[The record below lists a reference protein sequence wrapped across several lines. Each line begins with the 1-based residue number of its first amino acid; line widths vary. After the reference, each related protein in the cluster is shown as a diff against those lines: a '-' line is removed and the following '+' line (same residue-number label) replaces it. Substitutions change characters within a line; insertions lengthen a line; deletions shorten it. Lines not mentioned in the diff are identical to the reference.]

1 MYQAIFYDNKEKK
14 CHLRDDKEG
23 WCHFEYFP
31 TYFKLDPNGQF
42 QTLDGKTVSPTK
54 KLNRE
59 DPTMYEVDVPA
70 ETRIL
75 VDLFKDEDDA
85 PKYHNVVF
93 LDIECVIGGA
103 LTPENV
109 QNAGTKITAIAL
121 YDKQTATY
129 YCFILD
135 ETKSIT
141 LSTEPGKEV
150 IACYT
155 ENELLSKFL
164 DKWEELDPTI
174 ITGWNSEYFDIP
186 FLFNRIKNQLGYE
199 QASRLSPI
207 RRVDTTTYFDKKKQ
221 QNVTHTSIRGIN
233 HLDYMLLHQKF
244 IMKQE
249 PSYKL
254 GDIGEKYV
262 KLGKIEYKGNLD
274 KLFKEDVAKFIEY
287 NIRDVEILVA
297 LDEKLQF
304 IDLTVNICHLC
315 HTPYENI
322 YYSTSLNEGAIF
334 TYLKRKN
341 IVSPNKP
348 TTFSP
353 ELKTVVEEYAG
364 GYLKDPIPGLYEWVI
379 DLDFTSLYPSIIR
392 SLNIGVETLVG
403 NVLIRDK
410 YDNNYTLQDLRA
422 KPDAEVYLENKKRQ
436 RTIIKAGDL
445 ADMVEKKNLKLAA
458 SGALFKTSV
467 GSVSAEVLTDWFAKR
482 KEYKN
487 LMKKAGKAGDK
498 DLYAF
503 YDKRQHAY
511 KIKLNDLYGC
521 YAQNGWRYTDGYK
534 VISKAITL
542 TGQRLLQESIKFV
555 NEWLNNKLNT
565 TDKDYIITSDTD
577 SLFIQVK
584 DLALQR
590 NPELATASKEE
601 WIKTILGIATEVQT
615 AANDHLNH
623 LVKDLFNIH
632 DEHYFDLK
640 QEVIIERG
648 YFSGKRRYAMY
659 IVNKE
664 GVTTDELVIM
674 GLDLMKSNFP
684 PVFRKFSNTLLQDI
698 MFGKTKP
705 DIDKIIID
713 FRNSMKSRPI
723 VELAKPTGVKEIK
736 KYLDTKNTAGSIFS
750 QITKGAPVNTKAAI
764 HYNDLLK
771 FKKLDKKYSII
782 QEYDKIYWVY
792 LKDNPYKI
800 DVIAFTASNDPDEIM
815 SFINSY
821 IDRDKTFDSILLNK
835 LENLYG
841 DIGWSFPSLNPFT
854 NKFFSFG

>member
-262 KLGKIEYKGNLD
+262 NLGKIEYKGNLD
-274 KLFKEDVAKFIEY
+274 KLFKEDVAKYISNFY
-287 NIRDVEILVA
+287 PDIRRIINSLQSSVKNNSITDGNLQKANPSKEII
-297 LDEKLQF
+297 DE
-304 IDLTVNICHLC
+304 
-315 HTPYENI
+315 
-322 YYSTSLNEGAIF
+322 LNKRSKDSF
-334 TYLKRKN
+334 TKIRQIIADSNLR
-341 IVSPNKP
+341 
-348 TTFSP
+348 
-353 ELKTVVEEYAG
+353 
-364 GYLKDPIPGLYEWVI
+364 
-379 DLDFTSLYPSIIR
+379 DFTELYR
-392 SLNIGVETLVG
+392 AL
-403 NVLIRDK
+403 
-410 YDNNYTLQDLRA
+410 YD
-422 KPDAEVYLENKKRQ
+422 
-436 RTIIKAGDL
+436 
-445 ADMVEKKNLKLAA
+445 
-458 SGALFKTSV
+458 
-467 GSVSAEVLTDWFAKR
+467 
-482 KEYKN
+482 
-487 LMKKAGKAGDK
+487 
-498 DLYAF
+498 
-503 YDKRQHAY
+503 
-511 KIKLNDLYGC
+511 
-521 YAQNGWRYTDGYK
+521 
-534 VISKAITL
+534 
-542 TGQRLLQESIKFV
+542 
-555 NEWLNNKLNT
+555 
-565 TDKDYIITSDTD
+565 
-577 SLFIQVK
+577 
-584 DLALQR
+584 
-590 NPELATASKEE
+590 
-601 WIKTILGIATEVQT
+601 
-615 AANDHLNH
+615 
-623 LVKDLFNIH
+623 
-632 DEHYFDLK
+632 
-640 QEVIIERG
+640 
-648 YFSGKRRYAMY
+648 
-659 IVNKE
+659 
-664 GVTTDELVIM
+664 
-674 GLDLMKSNFP
+674 
-684 PVFRKFSNTLLQDI
+684 
-698 MFGKTKP
+698 
-705 DIDKIIID
+705 
-713 FRNSMKSRPI
+713 
-723 VELAKPTGVKEIK
+723 
-736 KYLDTKNTAGSIFS
+736 
-750 QITKGAPVNTKAAI
+750 NTKAASDI
-764 HYNDLLK
+764 IIIAEGQYQAVSAVDKEINFMSTVAKLL
-771 FKKLDKKYSII
+771 S
-782 QEYDKIYWVY
+782 
-792 LKDNPYKI
+792 
-800 DVIAFTASNDPDEIM
+800 
-815 SFINSY
+815 
-821 IDRDKTFDSILLNK
+821 
-835 LENLYG
+835 
-841 DIGWSFPSLNPFT
+841 
-854 NKFFSFG
+854 